1 MAWREGANETRVLI
15 AQDLSTL
22 GKHLGKFLS
31 LRHPRTG
38 NTTCYL
44 YSDGGLQELHWL
56 NQSYGS
62 WFLGDYVC
70 EDGRLYTATPVDP
83 VFILL
88 PIFEEAR
95 MKKGNDPGKFRQLDE
110 IIYIHGY
117 PGYQSLSSIAEKTMQ
132 VVCDL
137 KEVGST
143 KFFRLN
149 DLKVLKWL
157 CYKLCDPSQSYLPHY
172 DNKSLPDLYRKLHN
186 NVGELALSIQNN
198 AYPPRWLYIM
208 FGMERF
214 HQGTSMFT
222 SSTWI
227 FRHVFDAVSIVGEY
241 LKDEPWVNL
250 LCNKLKLNLQDW
262 TKAEDTETL
271 PPSTGSGPASFN
283 PVKENNGI
291 DRKVVRSTRQAKKA
305 RVEKDIQNIKE
316 MFSRVTRKKG

>member
-1 MAWREGANETRVLI
+1 MAWWEGANETCVLI
-15 AQDLSTL
+15 AQDLSTR

-44 YSDGGLQELHWL
+44 YNDGGLQELHWFK
-56 NQSYGS
+56 QSYGS

-95 MKKGNDPGKFRQLDE
+95 MK
-110 IIYIHGY
+110 
-117 PGYQSLSSIAEKTMQ
+117 SLSSIVEKTMH

-157 CYKLCDPSQSYLPHY
+157 CYKL
-172 DNKSLPDLYRKLHN
+172 
-186 NVGELALSIQNN
+186 
-198 AYPPRWLYIM
+198 
-208 FGMERF
+208 
-214 HQGTSMFT
+214 
-222 SSTWI
+222 
-227 FRHVFDAVSIVGEY
+227 
-241 LKDEPWVNL
+241 
-250 LCNKLKLNLQDW
+250 NLQDW
-262 TKAEDTETL
+262 TKAQDTKTL

-283 PVKENNGI
+283 PVQENNGI
-291 DRKVVRSTRQAKKA
+291 DKEVARNTRQAKKA
-305 RVEKDIQNIKE
+305 RVEKDTQNIKD